1 MRILIA
7 LTALMLAGRGASDH
21 SRYYV
26 LTETPAAAARATAMS
41 PATTIALGAI
51 QLPAELDR
59 PQMARRLNS
68 DEISYSEYDRWAGGE
83 FLLPTSTAD
92 WVPARL

>member
-7 LTALMLAGRGASDH
+7 LTALMLAGCGASDH

-59 PQMARRLNS
+59 PQMARRL
-68 DEISYSEYDRWAGGE
+68 
-83 FLLPTSTAD
+83 
-92 WVPARL
+92 ARGRGIT